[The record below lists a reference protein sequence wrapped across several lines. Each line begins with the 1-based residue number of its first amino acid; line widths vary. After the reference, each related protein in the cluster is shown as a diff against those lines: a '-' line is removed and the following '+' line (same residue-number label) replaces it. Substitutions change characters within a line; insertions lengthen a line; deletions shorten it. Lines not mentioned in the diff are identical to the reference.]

1 MPPKF
6 LDPTLPTMHLD
17 SIFHWAISLVNPDLS
32 NLKHTLHKA
41 DFWAKEMFSQ
51 ADLFFAWWVKW
62 PWWAKMVQCNV
73 WDRKLLARKF
83 IVSSDALQVLIYKH
97 ASVWVRGSVKGLT
110 LALWNARMSVCQDV
124 MSQSRF
130 YLGSKF
136 TPKLAASCSSWQIIR
151 QNSTVNHQQQG
162 TPCWDLIIN
171 QTCSKYTKTLTF
183 CSQVSHTWYKTVI
196 LNAYVQTYP
205 DHKHSTVTR

>member
-1 MPPKF
+1 MPPKL

-17 SIFHWAISLVNPDLS
+17 SIFHWTVGLVNPDLS
-32 NLKHTLHKA
+32 VLKHTLHKA
-41 DFWAKEMFSQ
+41 DFWAKQMFSQ

-62 PWWAKMVQCNV
+62 PWWAKMVQYNV
-73 WDRKLLARKF
+73 WGQKLGREF
-83 IVSSDALQVLIYKH
+83 MVSSDALQALIYKH

-136 TPKLAASCSSWQIIR
+136 TPRLAASCSSWQIIR

-162 TPCWDLIIN
+162 TLCWDLIIN
-171 QTCSKYTKTLTF
+171 QTCSKYTKT
-183 CSQVSHTWYKTVI
+183 SHFVHKF
-196 LNAYVQTYP
+196 
-205 DHKHSTVTR
+205 HKHDITQLN